1 MGKQLELFPELDLES
16 KEPIQYD
23 HGSGQFI
30 NKFSEK
36 KKEVPTRK
44 PNALPPKTKTIQ
56 KFKDGSKPKYRE
68 ENFNERLERMHYE
81 YDNGPKPKHYDN
93 PYIVDSENFKKPPK
107 KFDSQD
113 SSTFPSDRSQK
124 QKISTWDL
132 IVEDAKNNPGAMKEI
147 RQILKDNYKSNPKSL
162 TEKELAMIGRSKKQ
176 LKETIKGLTPV
187 TPTPVVEIPKA
198 TTPAFDLNKYIKE
211 QSDLRLKQ
219 EQEAYE
225 KEYGKGGIP
234 EILKPQ

>member
-16 KEPIQYD
+16 KEPIHYD

-107 KFDSQD
+107 QFDSL
-113 SSTFPSDRSQK
+113 S
-124 QKISTWDL
+124 IIL
-132 IVEDAKNNPGAMKEI
+132 I
-147 RQILKDNYKSNPKSL
+147 IL
-162 TEKELAMIGRSKKQ
+162 
-176 LKETIKGLTPV
+176 
-187 TPTPVVEIPKA
+187 
-198 TTPAFDLNKYIKE
+198 FFF
-211 QSDLRLKQ
+211 
-219 EQEAYE
+219 
-225 KEYGKGGIP
+225 
-234 EILKPQ
+234 